1 MADVDEDVM
10 GIDDAGDAD
19 LQLDDDSG
27 KNLALDG
34 QEDGSQDAA
43 GQDEVA
49 GLKAA
54 AAAERQKRQT
64 AEADAQ
70 ALRDQIAIQAAA
82 RQAPSQ
88 QQADIYKQLG
98 IDVEDDDD
106 PVDAGFA
113 ALRAQSAQRKDRIQ
127 RLKDNVASNLEMCR
141 KIGETSKMLR
151 LDPQSLDARRVEPSV
166 DDACALSVPAV
177 HEGLPNPVTRRA

>member
-1 MADVDEDVM
+1 MTAAAPPPPEPVVEIREQALQRIQEQSKLRRAAMQSHKATVHRIAATTKDIMANTPVNGSPAWKGPDSAEQ
-10 GIDDAGDAD
+10 DAD
-19 LQLDDDSG
+19 TIRA
-27 KNLALDG
+27 AL
-34 QEDGSQDAA
+34 
-43 GQDEVA
+43 
-49 GLKAA
+49 
-54 AAAERQKRQT
+54 
-64 AEADAQ
+64 
-70 ALRDQIAIQAAA
+70 
-82 RQAPSQ
+82 
-88 QQADIYKQLG
+88 
-98 IDVEDDDD
+98 DVEDDDD